1 MKERKGKKR
10 RGSRKEP
17 APWHSTE
24 GKEKFLHL
32 GKFLNQQG
40 DQMGQKGNFRGSTE
54 ESLLTAQISYL
65 VYKKKKK
72 NNPKF
77 KLKVYR

>member
-1 MKERKGKKR
+1 MKESKGKKR

-24 GKEKFLHL
+24 GKERFLHL

-54 ESLLTAQISYL
+54 ESLLTAQILFSIQ
-65 VYKKKKK
+65 KKKK
-72 NNPKF
+72 PK
-77 KLKVYR
+77 V